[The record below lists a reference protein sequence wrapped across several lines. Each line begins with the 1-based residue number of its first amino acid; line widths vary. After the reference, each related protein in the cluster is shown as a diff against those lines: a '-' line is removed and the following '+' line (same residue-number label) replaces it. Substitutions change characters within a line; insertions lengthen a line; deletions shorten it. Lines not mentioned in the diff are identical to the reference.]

1 MAQNFKENFRDKSR
15 DELTKSLIGIGIDA
29 MMSERGLKEEKIGK
43 SALRKSLG
51 IINIQDQPVKWINVV
66 KQSGSQHSPPQW
78 FFIYFIPDIRI
89 SVVWGGEFGRLPVA
103 QKGSKIKTFRKR
115 SFLWIFGKIIDV
127 IWRGKDMNTGLS
139 EILYNDLDIKNF
151 TKKIGDIQIETHS
164 DIVKGWT
171 IRLNRRHAGPPAV
184 YSETWKNLQKITK
197 QLLSLPI

>member
-78 FFIYFIPDIRI
+78 FFFYFIPDIRI
-89 SVVWGGEFGRLPVA
+89 SDIN
-103 QKGSKIKTFRKR
+103 KI
-115 SFLWIFGKIIDV
+115 
-127 IWRGKDMNTGLS
+127 
-139 EILYNDLDIKNF
+139 
-151 TKKIGDIQIETHS
+151 
-164 DIVKGWT
+164 
-171 IRLNRRHAGPPAV
+171 
-184 YSETWKNLQKITK
+184 
-197 QLLSLPI
+197 

>member
-43 SALRKSLG
+43 SVLRKSLG

-89 SVVWGGEFGRLPVA
+89 SDRN
-103 QKGSKIKTFRKR
+103 KIKIKTFRKR
-115 SFLWIFGKIIDV
+115 SLLWIFGKIIDV

-151 TKKIGDIQIETHS
+151 AKKIGDIQIETHS

-171 IRLNRRHAGPPAV
+171 IRLNRRHAGPPVV
-184 YSETWKNLQKITK
+184 YSETWKNLQKITQ

>member
-1 MAQNFKENFRDKSR
+1 MVENFKEKIRDKSR

-51 IINIQDQPVKWINVV
+51 IINIQDQPVQWINVV
-66 KQSGSQHSPPQW
+66 KQNGSQHSPPKW

-89 SVVWGGEFGRLPVA
+89 SD
-103 QKGSKIKTFRKR
+103 KNKIKIKTFRKR

-151 TKKIGDIQIETHS
+151 IKKIGDIQIETHS

>member
-51 IINIQDQPVKWINVV
+51 IINIQDQPVKWISDRN
-66 KQSGSQHSPPQW
+66 K
-78 FFIYFIPDIRI
+78 I
-89 SVVWGGEFGRLPVA
+89 
-103 QKGSKIKTFRKR
+103 KIKTFRKR